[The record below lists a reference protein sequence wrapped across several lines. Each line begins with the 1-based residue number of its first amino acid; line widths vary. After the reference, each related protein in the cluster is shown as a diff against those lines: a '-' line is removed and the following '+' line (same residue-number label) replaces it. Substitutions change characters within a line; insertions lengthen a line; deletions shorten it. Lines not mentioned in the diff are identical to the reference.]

1 MEKMQ
6 NVVVCCFL
14 AACVSHSMG
23 GHFFTFAQKKKRAL

>member
-14 AACVSHSMG
+14 AACVSQHG
-23 GHFFTFAQKKKRAL
+23 ALFHEKKKRAH

>member
-23 GHFFTFAQKKKRAL
+23 HFFTFAQKKKRAL